1 MTIRLYHDDSYIKQF
16 EAKVVSLDSENNG
29 IVLDQTAFFPGG
41 GGQPRDNG
49 KIIYADQDFEL
60 VNFKQIKGQLSH
72 CLPPSESI
80 PDIGEVVNGEL
91 DWENRYQ
98 LMRTHTAMHVLWGV
112 IFRDYG
118 ASVTGGNMT
127 PLHGRMDFEF
137 ASLTKDLVSVIEGT
151 VNDEI
156 SSSRPVSWRTIPRD
170 EAFQIPDLI
179 RTKINLLP
187 KHITEVRVV
196 EIEGL
201 DLQADGGT
209 HVRNT
214 SEVGKVMITD
224 YKSKGR
230 ENKRIY
236 LELIE

>member
-1 MTIRLYHDDSYIKQF
+1 MTIKLYHDDSYIKTF
-16 EAKVVSLDSENNG
+16 TAKVIAHDPENNG

-41 GGQPRDNG
+41 GGQPSDNG
-49 KIIYADQDFEL
+49 SLNVSGKE
-60 VNFKQIKGQLSH
+60 IKLDKVKNHKGRLLH
-72 CLPPSESI
+72 CLPQSE
-80 PDIGEVVNGEL
+80 PLPEIGEVVEGIL
-91 DWENRYQ
+91 DWDHRYQ
-98 LMRTHTAMHVLWGV
+98 LMRTHTAMHVLCGV

-137 ASLTKDLVSVIEGT
+137 ASLTKELVQVIENG
-151 VNDEI
+151 VNQEI
-156 SSSRPVSWRTIPRD
+156 AQAHPVSSRNIPRD
-170 EAFQIPDLI
+170 EAFQIPDLS

-187 KHITEVRVV
+187 DYISEVRIV
-196 EIEGL
+196 EIKGL

-209 HVRNT
+209 HVKNT
-214 SEVGKVMITD
+214 SEVGEIKIAD

-236 LELIE
+236 LDLVG